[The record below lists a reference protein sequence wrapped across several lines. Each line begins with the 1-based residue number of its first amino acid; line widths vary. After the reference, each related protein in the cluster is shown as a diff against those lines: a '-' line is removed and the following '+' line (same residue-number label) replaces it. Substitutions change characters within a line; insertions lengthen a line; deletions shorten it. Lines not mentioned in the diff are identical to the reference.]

1 MNLNKRL
8 LSNAILLMILGV
20 AAYFLHTG
28 ILKMLDI
35 QLPYQLID
43 FYLFAGISSLIICLT
58 LISLPALIPAFY
70 DKLGFIFLF
79 TIFGKLLFMGLVFK
93 DLLFQEQVFTRLQR
107 LSMLIPIFIFLFYE
121 VLLLVKILNKKS

>member
-8 LSNAILLMILGV
+8 LSNAALLLVTGV
-20 AAYFLHTG
+20 VAYFLHSG
-28 ILKMLDI
+28 LLQLLDI
-35 QLPYQLID
+35 ELPYKLLN

-58 LISLPALIPAFY
+58 FISLPALVPAFY

-93 DLLFQEQVFTRLQR
+93 DLLFQEEVFTRLQR
-107 LSMLIPIFIFLFYE
+107 LSMLIPIFIFLIYE
-121 VLLLVKILNKKS
+121 VLLLIRILNKKT